1 MYNVAAK
8 KTFYEYVGGGA
19 GVGKSRLIS
28 TIFQSIIWRANKLPG
43 ATDSAKVLLCGK
55 AAFGIGG
62 LTLHSVFSLPVNQTF
77 GPLRPLSN
85 DTLNTIHRKLIDI
98 QLIIIDEISM
108 VGSKML
114 G

>member
-28 TIFQSIIWRANKLPG
+28 TIFQSITWRANKLPR
-43 ATDSAKVLLCGK
+43 ATDSVKVLLCAPTEK

-62 LTLHSVFSLPVNQTF
+62 LN
-77 GPLRPLSN
+77 
-85 DTLNTIHRKLIDI
+85 
-98 QLIIIDEISM
+98 
-108 VGSKML
+108 
-114 G
+114 